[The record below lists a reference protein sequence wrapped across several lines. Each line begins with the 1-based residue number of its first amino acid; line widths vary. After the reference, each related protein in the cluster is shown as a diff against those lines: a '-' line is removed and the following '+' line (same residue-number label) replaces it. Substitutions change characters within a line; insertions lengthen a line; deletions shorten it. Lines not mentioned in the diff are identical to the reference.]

1 MVLCQYCNKNFST
14 KGNLLHHQK
23 KIKYCLRIQEQRLE
37 NDKSLLITKLEYE
50 LVEKGEIIQ
59 KMKDVEVKNKIL
71 ESSLVEKDEIITEKD
86 QIIQK
91 LKDIRIGVGRKR

>member
-1 MVLCQYCNKNFST
+1 MK
-14 KGNLLHHQK
+14 
-23 KIKYCLRIQEQRLE
+23 IQE
-37 NDKSLLITKLEYE
+37 KI
-50 LVEKGEIIQ
+50 LVSNIEKDEIVRDIHHEKDEIIQ